1 MKKERLEKILSN
13 FTEKRIGVAGD
24 LMLDVYLCGKA
35 TRISPEAP
43 VPVVRVKD
51 KALRLGG
58 AANVMLNVITLGG
71 KATAFGITGD
81 DANGKALGKLLSE
94 NGIGNASVYADPQ
107 RRTTEKQRVMA
118 GSQQLVRIDFED
130 TVPITPE
137 FRNKITCDM
146 ISAIEKHEINAVI
159 FEDYAKGVLSIEM
172 LSKVIEAAKA
182 NNVMVSLDPH
192 ISQSLEVKG
201 LTLLK
206 PNRSEAFA
214 LAGAY
219 CSDPT
224 EDPEKDTALIDVAGK
239 IIKSWEPDYLL
250 ISLGPQGLA
259 LFAKD
264 GSRSFIPTQAREV
277 YDVSG
282 AGDTVMAAFTLSL
295 AGGADGLEAATI
307 SNHAAGIV
315 VAKVGTATVSAKE
328 LKDNF
333 TYDK

>member
-1 MKKERLEKILSN
+1 MKKERLEKILNN
-13 FTEKRIGVAGD
+13 FSGKRIGVAGD

-51 KALRLGG
+51 RALRLGG

-71 KATAFGITGD
+71 QASAFGITGD
-81 DANGKALGKLLSE
+81 DSNGKALGKLLSE
-94 NGIGNASVYADPQ
+94 NGIRNSSVYADPQ
-107 RRTTEKQRVMA
+107 RKTTEKQRVMA
-118 GSQQLVRIDFED
+118 GAQQLVRIDFED
-130 TVPITPE
+130 TLPIPPE
-137 FRNKITCDM
+137 FRDKITRDLTE
-146 ISAIEKHEINAVI
+146 AIEKHEIDAII
-159 FEDYAKGVLSIEM
+159 FEDYAKGVLSVEM
-172 LSKVIEAAKA
+172 LSKVIESAKA

-224 EDPEKDTALIDVAGK
+224 DDPKKDSALIDVAGK
-239 IIKSWEPDYLL
+239 LIKNWHADYLL

-264 GSRSFIPTQAREV
+264 GSRHFIPTQAREV

-295 AGGADGLEAATI
+295 AAGANGIEAAEI

-315 VAKVGTATVSAKE
+315 VGKIGTATVSSKE
-328 LKDNF
+328 LKENF

>member
-1 MKKERLEKILSN
+1 MKRERLDSIISN
-13 FTEKRIGVAGD
+13 FPEKRIGVVGD

-51 KALRLGG
+51 KELRLGG

-71 KATAFGITGD
+71 KASAFGVTGND
-81 DANGKALGKLLSE
+81 PNGKAIEKLLAAE
-94 NGIGNASVYADPQ
+94 GIRNSSVYPDPQ

-118 GSQQLVRIDFED
+118 GAQQLVRIDFED
-130 TVPITPE
+130 TLPIPAQLRE
-137 FRNKITCDM
+137 KITEDI
-146 ISAIEKHEINAVI
+146 ISEIEKHNLDALI
-159 FEDYAKGVLSIEM
+159 FEDYAKGVLSLEM
-172 LSKVIEAAKA
+172 LQKVIEVARA

-192 ISQSLEVKG
+192 ISQLLEVKR

-214 LAGAY
+214 LAGTY
-219 CSDPT
+219 CSDPA
-224 EDPEKDTALIDVAGK
+224 ESAENDSALIDVAGK
-239 IIKSWEPDYLL
+239 LIKRWEPDYLL

-264 GSRSFIPTQAREV
+264 GSRHFIPTQAREV

-295 AGGADGLEAATI
+295 AGGADGIEAAII

-315 VAKVGTATVSAKE
+315 VGKIGTATVSTEE
-328 LKDNF
+328 LRENF
-333 TYDK
+333 KYDK